1 MRGPLRQLG
10 EPQRQVGGILGAKY
24 ETGLRLKGASFR
36 VKWVKP
42 DSVGTIW
49 SWIRQFW
56 HCNGPNG
63 SWYANFDIEMSQL
76 EAWLS
81 LIWGW
86 VGQLEATPTQ
96 VNAKMGYLEADIR
109 IYLMFASSLLIWA
122 SRCQIEPQVHPFE
135 QEVDPFEPQNDPFLP
150 QVDPVE
156 PQVGLL
162 KPQGLF

>member
-42 DSVGTIW
+42 DLVGTIW
-49 SWIRQFW
+49 SWIRRFW

-96 VNAKMGYLEADIR
+96 VNAKMGYLEANIR
-109 IYLMFASSLLIWA
+109 IYLMANVCLKSANLSLKMPNWASSSPIWARSWPIWA
-122 SRCQIEPQVHPFE
+122 SKW
-135 QEVDPFEPQNDPFLP
+135 
-150 QVDPVE
+150 PVWASSW
-156 PQVGLL
+156 PVLASSW
-162 KPQGLF
+162 PT

>member
-42 DSVGTIW
+42 DLVGTIW
-49 SWIRQFW
+49 SWIRRFW

-63 SWYANFDIEMSQL
+63 SWYTNFDIEMSQL

-96 VNAKMGYLEADIR
+96 VNAKMGYLEANIR
-109 IYLMFASSLLIWA
+109 IYLMCASSLLIWA
-122 SRCQIEPQVHPFE
+122 S
-135 QEVDPFEPQNDPFLP
+135 LP
-150 QVDPVE
+150 NWASSWPIWATSWPIWASKWPVWASSW
-156 PQVGLL
+156 PVGASSWHT
-162 KPQGLF
+162 